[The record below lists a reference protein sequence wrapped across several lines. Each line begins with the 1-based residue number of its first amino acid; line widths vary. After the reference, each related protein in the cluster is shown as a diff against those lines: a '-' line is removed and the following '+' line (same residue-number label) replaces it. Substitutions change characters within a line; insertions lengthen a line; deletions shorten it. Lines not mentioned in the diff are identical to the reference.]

1 MEVGKTGYVIL
12 GMLRMGRRTG
22 YEIKSLVD
30 CSTRFFW
37 AASYG
42 QIYPELRRLED
53 AGLIAGEEEPQGGR
67 QRRAYSLTPEG
78 ERVLHDW
85 ITSDAP
91 PHFEM
96 RHEGLLR
103 LFFCDAVEPEE
114 RGRLVRTIR
123 TEHERVRDQLRAI
136 QPAAEQTAGEEGQE
150 APLRVLEFGIAYQD
164 FVVEWL
170 ERLER
175 ELSAEPV
182 RARG

>member
-1 MEVGKTGYVIL
+1 MEVGKTAYVIL

-22 YEIKSLVD
+22 YEIKTLVD

-42 QIYPELRRLED
+42 QIYPELRRLEE
-53 AGLIAGEEEPQGGR
+53 AGLVAGEEDPQGGR
-67 QRRAYSLTPEG
+67 QRRAFRLTAAG
-78 ERVLHDW
+78 ERALHDW

-91 PHFEM
+91 PQFEM

-103 LFFCDAVEPEE
+103 LFFCDAVEPGE
-114 RGRLVRTIR
+114 RAKLVRTIR
-123 TEHERVRDQLRAI
+123 AEHERVRGELRAL
-136 QPAAEQTAGEEGQE
+136 QPGAESSAREGGHE

-164 FVVEWL
+164 FVVGWC

-175 ELSAEPV
+175 ELAADPAAAGS
-182 RARG
+182 